1 VITDKKLILDL
12 IEKHLNLKQIW
23 SVGVCKI
30 RYMGKTQN
38 ILQKKNPGK
47 LLEQQFS
54 LKTRKRHLF
63 FLSGLLQQHSFS
75 SRLLSANSKEKLMLR
90 SAILKENLCL
100 FLVCVKN

>member
-1 VITDKKLILDL
+1 VITDKKFILDL

-38 ILQKKNPGK
+38 ILQKKNGK

-75 SRLLSANSKEKLMLR
+75 SRLLPANSKEKLMLH
-90 SAILKENLCL
+90 SANLKEN
-100 FLVCVKN
+100 